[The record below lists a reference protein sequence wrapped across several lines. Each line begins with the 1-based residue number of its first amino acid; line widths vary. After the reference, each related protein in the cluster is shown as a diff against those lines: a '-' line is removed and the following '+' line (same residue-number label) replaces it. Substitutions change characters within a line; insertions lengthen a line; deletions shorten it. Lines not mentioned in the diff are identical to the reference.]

1 MTTRVGAVARCLRAV
16 PALAAAS
23 ALSASIGTVAT
34 RANAETA
41 PPAHAVLVIGGG
53 AQFRDAMKVALSPWQ
68 LRVVPLDSAPPRPVM
83 PHAADEA
90 RALAQ
95 QYGATGLVWVAMEQS
110 EPSLWVYDAATDQVV
125 TRKTST
131 TPPFDAPTAAAAALT
146 VKTLL
151 RASTVA
157 PVEERIGAP
166 AASGAPG
173 EPAAGASGSVH
184 DARNLQSPGEGRDS
198 AAEVGAEARDR
209 AAGERAP
216 RPDALLRAE
225 LEAQGRTLAST
236 IDTRVSA
243 GASVWLGAQR
253 RLGLALAASFGPGLS
268 VSEARFSGR
277 FSEVGVAPS
286 IRLRVPISRRL
297 VLEPRVGSSLH
308 ATSIDGVA
316 VVSAR
321 PASTSRL
328 DGSVDAALALD
339 VLVTPTLGLA
349 VDGGVSAMLRYQRY
363 IVESESIFELRPV
376 QGFLGLRLT
385 TSLL

>member
-1 MTTRVGAVARCLRAV
+1 MTRRVHAVALFV
-16 PALAAAS
+16 SALS
-23 ALSASIGTVAT
+23 ALSASVLGMTT
-34 RANAETA
+34 RANAEPP

-53 AQFRDAMKVALSPWQ
+53 TQFRDAMKVALSPWH
-68 LRVVPLDSAPPRPVM
+68 LRVVPLDTAPPRPVM
-83 PHAADEA
+83 PRAADEA

-95 QYGATGLVWVAMEQS
+95 QHGATGLVWVAVEES

-125 TRKTST
+125 SRKTST
-131 TPPFDAPTAAAAALT
+131 APPFDAPTAAAAALT

-157 PVEERIGAP
+157 PVEERLGAAAPSAASEASAAP
-166 AASGAPG
+166 AAT
-173 EPAAGASGSVH
+173 PAAGPDSASGSTS
-184 DARNLQSPGEGRDS
+184 D
-198 AAEVGAEARDR
+198 EAHDR
-209 AAGERAP
+209 AASERAP

-225 LEAQGRTLAST
+225 LGVQGRTLAST
-236 IDTRVSA
+236 IDARIGA
-243 GASVWLGAQR
+243 GASVWLGPQR
-253 RLGLALAASFGPGLS
+253 RLGLAIDASFGPGLS

-286 IRLRVPISRRL
+286 IRLRLPISRRL
-297 VLEPRVGSSLH
+297 ALEPRVGSSLH

-316 VVSAR
+316 VLSAR

-328 DGSVDAALALD
+328 DGSIDAALALD

>member
-1 MTTRVGAVARCLRAV
+1 MTRRVRGVARCLRAV

-23 ALSASIGTVAT
+23 ALSASIGAVAT
-34 RANAETA
+34 RANAETT

-83 PHAADEA
+83 PRAADEA

-166 AASGAPG
+166 TAAT
-173 EPAAGASGSVH
+173 EPPPGASSDASNVQN
-184 DARNLQSPGEGRDS
+184 ARNSQSPRDGQGAEGN
-198 AAEVGAEARDR
+198 AEARDR
-209 AAGERAP
+209 AASEMAP
-216 RPDALLRAE
+216 RPDALVRAE
-225 LEAQGRTLAST
+225 LELQGRTLAST
-236 IDTRVSA
+236 VDTRVSA
-243 GASVWLGAQR
+243 GGSVWLGAQR
-253 RLGLALAASFGPGLS
+253 RLGLAIAASFGPGLS

-286 IRLRVPISRRL
+286 IRLRMPISRRL

-328 DGSVDAALALD
+328 DGSIDAALALD

-363 IVESESIFELRPV
+363 IVESDSIFELRPV